1 MTHRTWQPAH
11 RRRRPRLTRLGRFA
25 LLLGA
30 GIAVAAAITIP
41 LMLLFGEEERAPVP
55 VPEKRRTL
63 LVPEGWRAGQ
73 VYAAVDRS
81 LGLPEGTTRQ
91 AADVRAATL
100 GLPAAAGG
108 NPEGYLFPAT
118 YPMEPATTPEGLL
131 RYMVQTAG
139 KRFGTDHI
147 TAGAQRN
154 GVSVHQTVII
164 ASIVQAEADSGEDM
178 TKVARVVYNRLKRG
192 MALQMD
198 STLNYALGRSTVD
211 TTHAD
216 TRIDSPYNTYERP
229 GLPPSPIGNPGEQA
243 MAASI
248 EPAKGDWLYFVT
260 VKPGDTRFT
269 ADYAEH
275 QANVEEFNAHRR
287 AAKQG

>member
-1 MTHRTWQPAH
+1 MTYRSWQPAP
-11 RRRRPRLTRLGRFA
+11 RRRPRLTRRGRIA
-25 LLLGA
+25 LLIGA
-30 GIAVAAAITIP
+30 ALAVAAAIIVP
-41 LMLLFGEEERAPVP
+41 LLLLGEGKPA
-55 VPEKRRTL
+55 PEKQRTL
-63 LVPEGWRAGQ
+63 LIPEGWRSGQ

-81 LGLPEGTTRQ
+81 LRLAEGTTRK
-91 AADVRAATL
+91 AADSPAAAL
-100 GLPAAAGG
+100 GLPAAAQG

-118 YPMEPATTPEGLL
+118 YPVVNATTPQSLL

-139 KRFGTDHI
+139 KRFGADHI

-164 ASIVQAEADSGEDM
+164 ASIVQAEADTTDDM
-178 TKVARVVYNRLKRG
+178 GKVARVVYNRLAKG

-216 TRIDSPYNTYERP
+216 TKLDSPFNTYERA
-229 GLPPSPIGNPGEQA
+229 GLPPAPIGNPGEQA

-248 EPAKGDWLYFVT
+248 APAEGDWLYFVT

-275 QANVEEFNAHRR
+275 QANVQEFNAERR
-287 AAKQG
+287 AALGQG